1 MAKNLKQEEKESP
14 TEETELG
21 LYQSSLK
28 NKLNILG
35 NGFSI
40 ILILLGLFLLV
51 NGLFGIVNKD
61 GVGEAIPTDN
71 TFDVNSD
78 IGFDEA
84 IQVEEEG
91 SIGSI
96 DEGISTSKVQAGTSS
111 AIIKA
116 TETKNQIEKT
126 HRWRATD
133 YEKGDIGIGEYEVQ
147 LGDTLWEIAEAVYG
161 DGFMW
166 TKILNSNKGSIGF
179 LPDGSQALIDVGQ
192 VLSIMKS

>member
-1 MAKNLKQEEKESP
+1 MAKNIKVENESSP
-14 TEETELG
+14 TKETELG

-28 NKLNILG
+28 NNLNILG

-40 ILILLGLFLLV
+40 ILILFGLFLLV

-61 GVGEAIPTDN
+61 DAIENQSTDN
-71 TFDVNSD
+71 ALLNND

-84 IQVEEEG
+84 IKVTDG
-91 SIGSI
+91 SAIIGNI
-96 DEGISTSKVQAGTSS
+96 DEGLSTSKVSAQTSS
-111 AIIKA
+111 ALLKA
-116 TETKNQIEKT
+116 TETKNQIEKN

-133 YEKGDIGIGEYEVQ
+133 YERGDIGIGEYEVQ

-166 TKILNSNKGSIGF
+166 HKILESNRENVGF
-179 LPDGSQALIDVGQ
+179 LQNGSQALIVPGQ
-192 VLSIMKS
+192 VLIINR